1 MYYKIENREC
11 EAYKKLHEMRSEEQ
25 QFEKDNMK
33 AIEEKTGLKFDSFL
47 GHRGQ
52 QSFGRVTSYSG
63 FVFTEPEK
71 VDPKIWKKS
80 NDIDNGFVPNKRTKE
95 GKEMDEF
102 LRNGLKRH
110 WFGVVFDNLGL
121 EHPVGRFSFPFVE
134 ICGDVI
140 VIFLGDEA
148 PELTDPNIV
157 EITKRE
163 FNNLLDLINKTKN

>member
-1 MYYKIENREC
+1 MYYKIEKKES
-11 EAYKKLHEMRSEEQ
+11 ELYQKLHEMRSEEL
-25 QFEKDNMK
+25 QFEKDNLK
-33 AIEEKTGLKFDSFL
+33 AIEERIGLKFETFL

-63 FVFTEPEK
+63 FVFNETEK
-71 VDPKIWKKS
+71 VDIKVWKKS
-80 NDIDNGFVPNKRTKE
+80 KDVQNGFVPNKRTKE
-95 GKEMDEF
+95 GRELDEF

-110 WFGVVFDNLGL
+110 WFGVVYDNLGL

-140 VIFLGDEA
+140 VIFLGDEQ

-163 FNNLLDLINKTKN
+163 FNNLLDLISKTKN